1 MPKSQ
6 SQSKTMRQTNGSR
19 ISLREVSFDD
29 VIKQLIDLFDILGID
44 ASRLASRFGHLEMKA
59 LTPRRLYPH
68 IAAVGELLTS
78 WHQNP
83 TYLDNTGN
91 PLPIKMRGIKR
102 SFQRLA
108 EDSVP
113 NLTPKQLLSELERM
127 GAVSIDSAGLIRV
140 QMRSLPVY
148 EDRRLAIQHTLS
160 SLDGFI
166 KTLRHNLKSPPSNSD
181 QLFHRIAR
189 SGEFDPSEIP
199 ALKIRVKRYGQDFL
213 ESCDNWMSRRSRPKI
228 KKSKSKR
235 KPAYVS
241 IGVYLSVD
249 KT

>member
-1 MPKSQ
+1 MPKRRPG
-6 SQSKTMRQTNGSR
+6 SKTLRES
-19 ISLREVSFDD
+19 SDLLPLREVSVDD
-29 VIKQLIDLFDILGID
+29 VIKQLLDLFDHLGID
-44 ASRLASRFGHLEMKA
+44 ASRLASRLSNLEAKA

-68 IAAVGELLTS
+68 IAAIGELLTS

-83 TYLDNTGN
+83 KYLDAGGN
-91 PLPIKMRGIKR
+91 PLPIKMRSRLR
-102 SFQRLA
+102 SFERLSKS
-108 EDSVP
+108 SVP
-113 NLTPKQLLSELERM
+113 KLSPIRLLTELTRI
-127 GAVSIDSAGLIRV
+127 GAVSVDGTGLIRV

-148 EDRRLAIQHTLS
+148 EDRRLAVQHTLS

-189 SGEFDPSEIP
+189 SGMFDPKEIP
-199 ALKIRVKRYGQDFL
+199 ALKIRVKRQGQSFL
-213 ESCDNWMSRRSRPKI
+213 EACDNWMSRRSHI
-228 KKSKSKR
+228 KTKTRKSKQKA
-235 KPAYVS
+235 AYVS

>member
-1 MPKSQ
+1 MIKQPPTGRK
-6 SQSKTMRQTNGSR
+6 MRTAGDSV
-19 ISLREVSFDD
+19 ILREVSFDD
-29 VIKQLIDLFDILGID
+29 VIKQMLDLFDQLGLG
-44 ASRLASRFGHLEMKA
+44 AGGLTSRIGPLERKA

-83 TYLDNTGN
+83 AYLDGAGN
-91 PLPIKMRGIKR
+91 PLTIKMRGR
-102 SFQRLA
+102 QPSFERLA
-108 EDSVP
+108 KSSVP
-113 NLTPKQLLSELERM
+113 KLSPKSLLSELKRM
-127 GAVSIDSAGLIRV
+127 GAVSVNAAGLISV
-140 QMRSLPVY
+140 KMRSLPVY

-189 SGEFDPSEIP
+189 NGEFDPAEIQ
-199 ALKIRVKRYGQDFL
+199 ALKIRIKRYGQNFL
-213 ESCDNWMSRRSRPKI
+213 ESCDNWMSRRSVKQDKRG
-228 KKSKSKR
+228 KSKR
-235 KPAYVS
+235 KSSYVS

>member
-1 MPKSQ
+1 MIKQSPK
-6 SQSKTMRQTNGSR
+6 KLRQTTNPT
-19 ISLREVSFDD
+19 ILREVSFDD
-29 VIKQLIDLFDILGID
+29 VIKRMLDLFDQLGLGT
-44 ASRLASRFGHLEMKA
+44 SGLTSRFNHLERKA

-83 TYLDNTGN
+83 AFLDNNGN
-91 PLPIKMRGIKR
+91 PLPIKMRGRQR
-102 SFQRLA
+102 SFERLA
-108 EDSVP
+108 KSSVP
-113 NLTPKQLLSELERM
+113 KMSPKGLLSELRRM
-127 GAVSIDSAGLIRV
+127 GAVSVSKTGVITV

-160 SLDGFI
+160 SLDGFL
-166 KTLRHNLKSPPSNSD
+166 KTLLHNLKSPPSNSD

-189 SGEFDPSEIP
+189 SGEFDPAEIQ
-199 ALKIRVKRYGQDFL
+199 ALKIRIKRYGQNFL
-213 ESCDNWMSRRSRPKI
+213 ESCDNWMSRRSI
-228 KKSKSKR
+228 NAGKKGKSKR
-235 KPAYVS
+235 KSQYVS

>member
-1 MPKSQ
+1 MMKQPPTSQ
-6 SQSKTMRQTNGSR
+6 KMRSNGSGTV
-19 ISLREVSFDD
+19 LREVSFDD
-29 VIKQLIDLFDILGID
+29 VIKQMLDLFDQLGLG
-44 ASRLASRFGHLEMKA
+44 ASGLTSRIGPLERKA

-83 TYLDNTGN
+83 DYLDSAGN
-91 PLPIKMRGIKR
+91 PLPIKMRGRQR
-102 SFQRLA
+102 SFERLA
-108 EDSVP
+108 KVSVP
-113 NLTPKQLLSELERM
+113 KLSPTHLLSELKRM
-127 GAVSIDSAGLIRV
+127 GAVSVTTAGVIRV

-166 KTLRHNLKSPPSNSD
+166 RTLRHNLKSPPSNSD

-189 SGEFDPSEIP
+189 SGEFDAGEIQ
-199 ALKIRVKRYGQDFL
+199 ALKIRIKRYGQNFL
-213 ESCDNWMSRRSRPKI
+213 ESCDNWMSRRSVNQN
-228 KKSKSKR
+228 KKKGKSKR
-235 KPAYVS
+235 KSSYVS